1 MFLQLRNDFKQFL
14 PTFKFWKFLSLII
27 FAIKMLARKSLI
39 SFLNSTLKKFPNNWW
54 FLEIEVFGLVE
65 TQIQTLGTKPIIS
78 RNKTTAATAL
88 AWAMQSKQVDH
99 NFYSVSSKEN

>member
-1 MFLQLRNDFKQFL
+1 MI
-14 PTFKFWKFLSLII
+14 FWV
-27 FAIKMLARKSLI
+27 
-39 SFLNSTLKKFPNNWW
+39 
-54 FLEIEVFGLVE
+54 EVSGLVE